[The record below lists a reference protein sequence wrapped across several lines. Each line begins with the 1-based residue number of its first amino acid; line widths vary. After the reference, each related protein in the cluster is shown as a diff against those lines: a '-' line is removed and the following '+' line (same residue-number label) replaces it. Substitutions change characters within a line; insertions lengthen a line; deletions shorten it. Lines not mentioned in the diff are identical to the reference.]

1 MQVFCFLRFITL
13 VWWLFFFSFILTL
26 ISRYWRFFL
35 LLSPSSISLPFL
47 SWVLKSRGCFCTTQ
61 AIISGCLKTSH
72 FPTVLPRYLLP
83 ESWLLLL
90 WTCYDSEL
98 LHTGK
103 TSEDKITQT
112 LHTNKTNQLDR
123 SMNGLNKMECL
134 FAACS
139 WQVYGN
145 NHRQDHEYEAH
156 LQNIPFF
163 PENTKISGIH
173 TTNHFSQLAAPVCKK
188 YCWFL
193 FSRFD
198 NQYINPNFSTCKTA
212 HGVGERS
219 YLM

>member
-1 MQVFCFLRFITL
+1 MQVFCFLRFVTL

-47 SWVLKSRGCFCTTQ
+47 SWVLRSRGCFCTTQ

-112 LHTNKTNQLDR
+112 LHTNKTNQLDHCIQYL
-123 SMNGLNKMECL
+123 SKYSLIISNVSGSVLSAGKEVDDEGL
-134 FAACS
+134 S
-139 WQVYGN
+139 
-145 NHRQDHEYEAH
+145 
-156 LQNIPFF
+156 
-163 PENTKISGIH
+163 
-173 TTNHFSQLAAPVCKK
+173 
-188 YCWFL
+188 
-193 FSRFD
+193 
-198 NQYINPNFSTCKTA
+198 
-212 HGVGERS
+212 
-219 YLM
+219 